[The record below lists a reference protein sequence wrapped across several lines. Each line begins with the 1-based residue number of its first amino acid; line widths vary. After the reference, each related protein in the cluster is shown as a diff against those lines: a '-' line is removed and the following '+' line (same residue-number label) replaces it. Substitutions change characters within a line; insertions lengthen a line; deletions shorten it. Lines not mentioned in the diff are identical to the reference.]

1 MKITKTQLKQIIKE
15 ELGRVLNEAVDPTE
29 AFLMVMHEMGAKS
42 EERSA
47 PLTAIFKQMTRDKG
61 VDERAA
67 DDFLRNQL
75 NLRRDGVTRVGP
87 YKVISVG
94 WDPAN
99 TDTSDATMK
108 TEIYYTK

>member
-1 MKITKTQLKQIIKE
+1 MKITNTQLKQIIKE
-15 ELGRVLNEAVDPTE
+15 ELKKVLNEAVDPTE
-29 AFLMVMHEMGAKS
+29 AFLRVMQEMGAKS

-47 PLTAIFKQMTRDKG
+47 PLSAIFKQMTRDKG
-61 VDERAA
+61 VDESAA

-75 NLRRDGVTRVGP
+75 NLRRGGEARVGP
-87 YKVISVG
+87 FKVISVG

-108 TEIYYTK
+108 TEVYYTK